1 MAQNTLATG
10 MFTPTRE
17 LPLWINRTKV
27 ATVSELTMV
36 GSEKRPLTVKTEQP
50 IVLPLPSGGTYT
62 LPPGGI
68 IIGKYFESC
77 KGWKLLAPLFV
88 ATDRS
93 KIHDPLNLLSTMGV
107 EEADAGWMS
116 SSPTGEKKCYGKS
129 LVQWRDYFRAA
140 KDEQVSQEYGK
151 RKVLGRISEFC
162 GVAFT
167 ENAPF
172 KESVNALRTW
182 AMA

>member
-1 MAQNTLATG
+1 MAQNTLDTG

-17 LPLWINRTKV
+17 LPLWINRPKV

-36 GSEKRPLTVKTEQP
+36 GSEKRPLTVKTEHP
-50 IVLPLPSGGTYT
+50 VILPLPSGGTYT

-77 KGWKLLAPLFV
+77 KNWKLLAPLFV
-88 ATDRS
+88 ATARA
-93 KIHDPLNLLSTMGV
+93 KIHDPLNLLAT
-107 EEADAGWMS
+107 AGGEDYDTSWLS
-116 SSPTGEKKCYGKS
+116 ASPTGEKKCYGKS
-129 LVQWRDYFRAA
+129 LSQWRDYFRSV

-151 RKVLGRISEFC
+151 RKAMGRISEFC
-162 GVAFT
+162 GVQFS
-167 ENAPF
+167 ESAPF
-172 KESVNALRTW
+172 KDAVTALRAW